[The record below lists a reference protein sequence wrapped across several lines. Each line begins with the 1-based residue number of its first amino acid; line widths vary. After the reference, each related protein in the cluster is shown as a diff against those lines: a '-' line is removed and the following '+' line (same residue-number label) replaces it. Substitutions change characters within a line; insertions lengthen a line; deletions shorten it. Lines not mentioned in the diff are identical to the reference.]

1 MDPGLAQI
9 ARGLAVGGL
18 GLTVVAAVS
27 GFVVRIITGGAIKMI
42 TATRVVFLIL
52 GATVVTGMSSGSI
65 PVVEGAACLV
75 AQVVAWGLLLGPS
88 KRRRR

>member
-1 MDPGLAQI
+1 MDPGLTQI
-9 ARGLAVGGL
+9 GRGLAVGGL
-18 GLTVVAAVS
+18 GLTVVSGVI
-27 GFVVRIITGGAIKMI
+27 GFVVGLVTGGAIKMM

-65 PVVEGAACLV
+65 PVLEGAACLV

-88 KRRRR
+88 KKRRR

>member
-9 ARGLAVGGL
+9 ARGLAVGGV
-18 GLTVVAAVS
+18 GLPVVSAVI
-27 GFVVRIITGGAIKMI
+27 GLVVRLVTAGAIKMM

-52 GATVVTGMSSGSI
+52 GATVVTGMSSGKI
-65 PVVEGAACLV
+65 PVAEGAACLV

-88 KRRRR
+88 KRR